1 MCSGEMDGV
10 EISEILGVRVSTG
23 FQSEIRRGSDG
34 LGRIS
39 VLPGDIRGAGPLYS
53 AERKETWPV
62 DQSINGLYCLSQLYP
77 RTAEQE
83 ESSDAT

>member
-1 MCSGEMDGV
+1 MDGV
-10 EISEILGVRVSTG
+10 GVTGVSGVGMSMG

-34 LGRIS
+34 SGRIS
-39 VLPGDIRGAGPLYS
+39 ALLGDIRGAGPLYS
-53 AERKETWPV
+53 AEWKEIWPV

-83 ESSDAT
+83 ESSDVT